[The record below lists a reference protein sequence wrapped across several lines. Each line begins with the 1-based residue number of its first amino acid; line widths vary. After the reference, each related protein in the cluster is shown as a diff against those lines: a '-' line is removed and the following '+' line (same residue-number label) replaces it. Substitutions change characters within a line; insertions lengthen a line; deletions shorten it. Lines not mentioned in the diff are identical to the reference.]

1 MSTLKTQ
8 MWKWEGRGRKGEGGR
23 GELVCLCRAFVS
35 GPKRGLCEHEK
46 WILKNNT

>member
-8 MWKWEGRGRKGEGGR
+8 MWKWEGRVKAGG
-23 GELVCLCRAFVS
+23 GGLVCLCCAFVS
-35 GPKRGLCEHEK
+35 RPKRGLCEHEK